1 MKAWY
6 DRLAEKETEVDD
18 LYNIR
23 KMKQLKKDLEKLIER
38 EKKGEAMVQEM
49 EEKVKIIR
57 GAIEQGE
64 KEADVLRKDAL
75 DSDVLVVVTQWFGD
89 QGNMNNELRQAQS
102 IVKYLQIKISE
113 FQGELTKRKVDE
125 RNYKAE
131 FEVFERSLVEK
142 EKALEKEKSELEI
155 RHRLAEYAEELQ
167 EGKPC

>member
-18 LYNIR
+18 LFYIR
-23 KMKQLKKDLEKLIER
+23 QMKQLQKDLEKLIER

-75 DSDVLVVVTQWFGD
+75 DSDVLVGVTQWFRSEEHTS
-89 QGNMNNELRQAQS
+89 ELQS
-102 IVKYLQIKISE
+102 R
-113 FQGELTKRKVDE
+113 GH
-125 RNYKAE
+125 
-131 FEVFERSLVEK
+131 LVCRLL
-142 EKALEKEKSELEI
+142 LEKKNVL
-155 RHRLAEYAEELQ
+155 LV
-167 EGKPC
+167 